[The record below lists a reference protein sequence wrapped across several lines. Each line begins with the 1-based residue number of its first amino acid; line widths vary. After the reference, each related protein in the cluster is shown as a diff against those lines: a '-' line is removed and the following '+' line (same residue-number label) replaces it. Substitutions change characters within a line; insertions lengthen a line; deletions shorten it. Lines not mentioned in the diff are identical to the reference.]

1 MRLDVPEERQRGAGR
16 QLHHLEVIEP
26 QALAGVTD
34 VDRHRLSVGALVGL
48 RHHRPAAAWAIHGGK
63 DNAGGRGFRWTVVN
77 QRYTRG
83 VPTWSKLGRS
93 FNPDDTA
100 TFRRQESTL
109 TLLNLGVLAA
119 LSAVHLG
126 FVGMLGPPP
135 RLLLVLFAARF
146 VEQTALL
153 AWWQTRTD
161 ALTPRALLAWAHT
174 SVWVGVGFAALVLAL
189 ATHEDSHYQILLILP
204 LLSAAFRFS
213 MPLVVSIA
221 LLAAA
226 LTIGQVWLAAR
237 ARPQM
242 VPGEYLRSRD
252 DVAHLPCGEPGGHT
266 AHRGPPDAG
275 ARVARP
281 RRGARDGARTVDGRG
296 EVRGRRPAGECG
308 ARTEIRNPVAMIASS
323 LATAIRPHTSAEVRA
338 ELFGIAEREAQRLE
352 RVTSDFLA
360 YARPRPIDG
369 REMPLSAALSYTADL
384 VRSRA
389 AERGL
394 RLVADDIP
402 DVVARFDPTQ
412 VHQALLNLAANAIEA
427 TPAGGTVTLSAA
439 EGADVIFRVLNS
451 GPAIAP
457 DVVDRLFEPFFT
469 TRPAGTGLGLPI
481 ARSIARAHGGD
492 LVLAINDAT
501 AVAFDVRV
509 PAASTT
515 RAHAQG

>member
-1 MRLDVPEERQRGAGR
+1 MSL
-16 QLHHLEVIEP
+16 IY
-26 QALAGVTD
+26 
-34 VDRHRLSVGALVGL
+34 LVVS
-48 RHHRPAAAWAIHGGK
+48 P
-63 DNAGGRGFRWTVVN
+63 VV
-77 QRYTRG
+77 
-83 VPTWSKLGRS
+83 
-93 FNPDDTA
+93 
-100 TFRRQESTL
+100 
-109 TLLNLGVLAA
+109 TLLIGVL
-119 LSAVHLG
+119 
-126 FVGMLGPPP
+126 
-135 RLLLVLFAARF
+135 R
-146 VEQTALL
+146 
-153 AWWQTRTD
+153 TRERE
-161 ALTPRALLAWAHT
+161 LHAH
-174 SVWVGVGFAALVLAL
+174 GEAL
-189 ATHEDSHYQILLILP
+189 ATARERLMVEEKFAAVGRLA
-204 LLSAAFRFS
+204 SA
-213 MPLVVSIA
+213 
-221 LLAAA
+221 
-226 LTIGQVWLAAR
+226 
-237 ARPQM
+237 
-242 VPGEYLRSRD
+242 
-252 DVAHLPCGEPGGHT
+252 VAH
-266 AHRGPPDAG
+266 
-275 ARVARP
+275 
-281 RRGARDGARTVDGRG
+281 
-296 EVRGRRPAGECG
+296 
-308 ARTEIRNPVAMIASS
+308 EIRNPVAMIASS

-427 TPAGGTVTLSAA
+427 TPAGGTVTLSAWQ

-451 GPAIAP
+451 CPAIAP